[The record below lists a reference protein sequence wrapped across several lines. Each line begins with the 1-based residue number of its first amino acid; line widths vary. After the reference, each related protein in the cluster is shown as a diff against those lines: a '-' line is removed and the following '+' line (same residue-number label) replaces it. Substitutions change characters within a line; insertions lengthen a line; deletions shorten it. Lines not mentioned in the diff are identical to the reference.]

1 MTPQPNKIEPLVVMN
16 LFWAWW
22 GRWWSPKVSSFHRH
36 QCPETVW
43 ALELQCCCQV
53 SALSPKPFHS
63 TLKHQLNFKLTCS
76 LVAEVAIGTGH
87 LGMLPPPGG
96 VTPRMCWRSRS
107 PQQPLLKTWLFPRP
121 WHRGSHQAWGCWGWP
136 QGSAVSQAPA
146 APRCTFTY
154 KIWCLHGC
162 LSAAQLNGTPG
173 LGLFSSPTMQI
184 LDTNL

>member
-63 TLKHQLNFKLTCS
+63 TSKHQLNFKLTCS
-76 LVAEVAIGTGH
+76 LVAEVATGTGH
-87 LGMLPPPGG
+87 LGSCSLRPVVSPPGCAG
-96 VTPRMCWRSRS
+96 GHGPLSSPCWRLDFFLGPGTGGATRPEAAEDGHRALPSHRL
-107 PQQPLLKTWLFPRP
+107 QQLLGAHSLTKFDVFMDAYLQLSSMEPP
-121 WHRGSHQAWGCWGWP
+121 VWG
-136 QGSAVSQAPA
+136 
-146 APRCTFTY
+146 
-154 KIWCLHGC
+154 
-162 LSAAQLNGTPG
+162 
-173 LGLFSSPTMQI
+173 FSVVLQCKY
-184 LDTNL
+184 